1 MHAKGKGKIPLRGH
15 DKSNWDEKEFGTFLP
30 WIICINILRKQLYFV
45 LYQCF
50 SLEMY
55 FVTVGTFILKGI
67 ALLWNETL
75 KKKKQRNERM
85 HIFSVTCAHILMR
98 KNPVNSLP
106 SFIMSILMIL
116 SAFQCCTWKLI
127 IAFGNIVVYYCMHHW
142 VGMLYC
148 THFVELN

>member
-1 MHAKGKGKIPLRGH
+1 MTWQNKREKKITLTFYDGQTEVR
-15 DKSNWDEKEFGTFLP
+15 KNWQLFP
-30 WIICINILRKQLYFV
+30 PNYICINILRKWLYFV

-50 SLEMY
+50 SLEVY

-67 ALLWNETL
+67 ASLRIETL
-75 KKKKQRNERM
+75 KKNNNGNVCIYLVWGRNTYWRER
-85 HIFSVTCAHILMR
+85 TQWT
-98 KNPVNSLP
+98 
-106 SFIMSILMIL
+106 FIMSILMIV

-148 THFVELN
+148 THFVKIN